1 RGIRSS
7 QCRRSFAVCRSPY
20 ARSLETSRTPT
31 VSSSG
36 STSDPRVDAMAAWR
50 TTDATQPDTGNTP
63 HDRYV
68 LRLFVAGMTA
78 RSTRAVENIRT
89 LCEQYLPGAYN
100 LEVINLY
107 EQPVLASGEQ
117 IIAAPTR
124 VRRIPVADARVHG
137 HMANG
142 PRALH

>member
-1 RGIRSS
+1 
-7 QCRRSFAVCRSPY
+7 
-20 ARSLETSRTPT
+20 
-31 VSSSG
+31 
-36 STSDPRVDAMAAWR
+36 MAAWR

-89 LCEQYLPGAYN
+89 LCERYLPGAYN

-107 EQPVLASGEQ
+107 ER
-117 IIAAPTR
+117 R
-124 VRRIPVADARVHG
+124 VIGDMSNSARVLQGLDLVEHK
-137 HMANG
+137 
-142 PRALH
+142 